1 MSYSLGNIYLVFVV
15 EFYGVFGMSNKQA
28 KKNQHY
34 VPQSYLRRFTVNGEK
49 SLIWSFDKK
58 ANKFLKNTS
67 SINKICC
74 EDYYYYQLDE
84 EGNINHTKL
93 EDVISEIEKIGNDI
107 LNEIIGMSSMPYIS
121 LQLEKK
127 GRLAVYIGLML
138 TRGPAFRDAIHEMY
152 GMLAKVGLRQLY
164 ESGKL
169 DSMPVALKTLIDDKG
184 LEAVIQPSIH
194 KIVSLEPMVQT
205 AQGIGLSLLQ
215 KRWALWASAEGSKFI
230 TSDVPVVFQ
239 SKINNNVGPAHP
251 TTELIFPISNK
262 FCLIISPF
270 SREEPIIFI
279 QACSNF
285 QVLDINKRI
294 LGAANSF
301 VFCSEQHE
309 WLLNLD
315 EKEIGKGQKIVSG
328 IERKGFNVIGNPF
341 KK

>member
-1 MSYSLGNIYLVFVV
+1 MSYSWRNIYLVFVV
-15 EFYGVFGMSNKQA
+15 EFYGVFGVSNKQV

-34 VPQSYLRRFTVNGEK
+34 VPQSYLRRFTIDGEK

-84 EGNINHTKL
+84 KGDVNHTKL

-127 GRLAVYIGLML
+127 GHLAFYIGLML
-138 TRGPAFRDAIHEMY
+138 TRGPAFRDGIHEMY
-152 GMLAKVGLRQLY
+152 GMLAKSGLRQAY

-169 DSMPVALKTLIDDKG
+169 DSIPATLKPLIDNKG
-184 LEAVIQPSIH
+184 LEAAIQVSVH
-194 KIVSLEPMVQT
+194 KIVSLEPMVN
-205 AQGIGLSLLQ
+205 AARGIALSLLQ
-215 KRWALWASAEGSKFI
+215 KRWTLWVAAEGSKFI
-230 TSDVPVVFQ
+230 TSDVPVIFQ
-239 SKINNNVGPAHP
+239 SKVNGYGGPSHP
-251 TTELIFPISNK
+251 ATELIFPISNK
-262 FCLIISPF
+262 FCLVISPF

-294 LGAANSF
+294 LGAANNF